1 MKPADFIKEHLRLIK
16 VLSKG
21 SKKERVKEAVDQKKE
36 LLKFLKQY
44 KK

>member
-16 VLSKG
+16 VLKEG
-21 SKKERVKEAVDQKKE
+21 SKKEQKKEAVDQKKE

>member
-1 MKPADFIKEHLRLIK
+1 MKPADFIREHVRLIK

-21 SKKERVKEAVDQKKE
+21 TKKDQKKEAADQKKE
-36 LLKFLKQY
+36 LLKFMKAY